1 MRNDK
6 LNILRKY
13 REDLSK
19 VRKLVL
25 NQRKLVDKDPD
36 SFAYQISLQSLE
48 CREKEVEM
56 DIKNIEDELGLI
68 SLDLKL
74 DSPSIALGAIPLDIL
89 GNAMIGLQRL
99 INSIAQA
106 VSLGPT
112 ERGPF
117 SNEVIKSSQLQL
129 SAIYPGSFGMYL
141 DGVGE
146 EDLLGENLL
155 KTSLDKLKEVL
166 EIENEIEFVNQLD
179 ELGFR
184 TINAYKDWLS
194 KLETSEVTMELKFNE
209 NISNNIIVKTPDD
222 MVKIRKSLE
231 NIAEPKLEEI
241 YLTGVFIGGNIRNG
255 SFEFSSEEQFL
266 SGKATIEV
274 KEKFKDFYLG
284 EKLKATFDKKT
295 FEGISK
301 TVWLMKDIE
310 KLDK

>member
-6 LNILRKY
+6 LNNLREF

-19 VRKLVL
+19 VRKLIL
-25 NQRKLVDKDPD
+25 NQRKLIDKDPN

-48 CREKEVEM
+48 CRKKEIEM
-56 DIKNIEDELGLI
+56 DIKYIEDELGLV

-74 DSPSIALGAIPLDIL
+74 DSPDILLGAIPLDIL
-89 GNAMIGLQRL
+89 GNAMIGLQRVV
-99 INSIAQA
+99 NNIAQA

-141 DGVGE
+141 DGMSE
-146 EDLLGENLL
+146 EDLLGESLL
-155 KTSLDKLKEVL
+155 KISLDKLREVL
-166 EIENEIEFVNQLD
+166 EIEDEMEFVNQLD

-184 TINAYKDWLS
+184 TINAYKDWLG
-194 KLETSEVTMELKFNE
+194 KLEMSEVTMEVKFNE
-209 NISNNIIVKTPDD
+209 TIAESPIIKTPDD
-222 MVKIRKSLE
+222 MVAIRKSLE

-241 YLTGVFIGGNIRNG
+241 SLIGVFTGGNIRNG
-255 SFEFSSEEQFL
+255 NFEFSSEGEIM

-274 KEKFKDFYLG
+274 RGKFKDFYLG
-284 EKLKATFDKKT
+284 EKLKAVFDKKT

-310 KLDK
+310 KLNE